1 MNQTL
6 GFIGLGNMGHPMAL
20 NLLKAGFHLRV
31 YNRSPEKAGPLVK
44 QGAQAVRDP
53 SEAVEPGGI
62 VITMLAND
70 AAVEEVVR
78 SKGFLERLGPGGIH
92 LSMSTISPNTARQ
105 LAALHA
111 KAGGFYVAAPVLG
124 RPDQAAARKL
134 TIYVAGPQ
142 ALKGRV
148 QPVLRGLGD
157 NIFDLG
163 ENPGAANVA
172 KLCSNFLI
180 VSAIEAMSEAL
191 TLAEK
196 QGVDR
201 STLMNILAQTSFN
214 CPIYQNYGKLIA
226 EKQYAPGGFRLA
238 LGLKDVELVEEIA
251 GQAQAPMPL
260 ADLARDRFLAGL
272 AKGRSDLDWSAIS
285 LGALEDAGLPLP
297 PSLHG

>member
-1 MNQTL
+1 MNQAI
-6 GFIGLGNMGHPMAL
+6 GFVGLGNMGQPMAL
-20 NLLKAGFHLRV
+20 NILKTSSQLRI
-31 YNRSPEKAGPLVK
+31 YNRTPKKAEPLVA
-44 QGAQAVRDP
+44 QGAQAVG
-53 SEAVEPGGI
+53 SSAEAVESGGI

-70 AAVEEVVR
+70 AAVEEVVH
-78 SKGFLERLGPGGIH
+78 SKDFLERLKPGGIH
-92 LSMSTISPNTARQ
+92 LSMSTISPYTARK

-111 KAGGFYVAAPVLG
+111 KTGSFYVAAPVLG

-134 TIYVAGPQ
+134 TIYVAGPP
-142 ALKGRV
+142 AAKERV
-148 QPVLRGLGD
+148 QPILHALGQ
-157 NIFDLG
+157 NVFDLG
-163 ENPGAANVA
+163 EDPGAANVA

-196 QGVDR
+196 QGMER

-214 CPIYQNYGKLIA
+214 CPIYQNYGKIIA
-226 EKQYAPGGFRLA
+226 EKDYAPGGFSFA
-238 LGLKDVELVEEIA
+238 LGLKDVELIEEIA
-251 GQAQAPMPL
+251 GEARAPVPL

-272 AKGRSDLDWSAIS
+272 AKGRANLDWSAIS